1 MFYRWALEEG
11 HAQAEPF
18 TYRMGWALFAGA
30 GRDVRVNLAVRRT
43 PKPHVTIKYLEP
55 GFTALFLSGLRG
67 LEVCL
72 RLACGWFG

>member
-18 TYRMGWALFAGA
+18 TYRMGRALFAGA

-55 GFTALFLSGLRG
+55 GFTALFLNGLRG
-67 LEVCL
+67 PDICL
-72 RLACGWFG
+72 RFACGWFG